1 MLDIRR
7 IVADREAV
15 ARGLANRNATVDL
28 GPIVALD
35 DRRKALQAERDQLKF
50 EQRTLSEGFKGK
62 GKPADEVAALR
73 EKVRAL
79 GDRVAAIEEESRQVE
94 EELSAALMVLPNV
107 PHASTPVGADESAN
121 VVVRTW
127 GQKPEMAFTP
137 KEHDDLGR
145 DLGILDMKRGANVAG
160 ARFAFLMGAGAMLER
175 ALSAFMLDV
184 HTRHHGYTEVLPP
197 FLVNEQSM
205 TGTGQLPKFRE
216 ELFVTQDQL
225 FLIPTAEVPVTNLHR
240 DEIID
245 EDALP
250 VKYAAYSSCFR
261 REAGSYGRDTRG
273 IIRVHQFQKVELV
286 KFTHPERS
294 YDELE
299 KLVADAE
306 DILQRLGLHYRV
318 MALSTGDIGFS
329 AAKCYDLEV
338 WLPGQGAYR
347 EISSCSCFEDFQA
360 RRMNVRYRDKITKK
374 PALLHTLNGSGLAVG
389 RTLVAVLENYQQ
401 ADGSV
406 VVPEALRSY
415 MGGLERIVA
424 RS

>member
-306 DILQRLGLHYRV
+306 DVLQRLGLHYRV

-406 VVPEALRSY
+406 VVPEALRPY